1 MASTIPPINALH
13 AFESAARHLSITR
26 AAEELNVTP
35 SAVSHRISGLERRL
49 GVALFHRDR
58 RQLRLSDAGQ
68 ALYPGL
74 RDGFGRIAAA
84 LAELDGLRRR
94 GVLTVSMLSTFASRW
109 FIPRLPRF
117 QREHPE
123 IEVHISTTMRPVSF
137 ERDGVDAAVRHGGG
151 AWPGLH
157 AVRLLDEA
165 IVPVCHPS
173 LHGGDPP
180 LRTPADLA
188 RHTLLHAEARA
199 EDWPIWLR
207 SQGLEDLKPAQ
218 TVTFDT
224 TNFAIDAAQQG
235 AGVAIAA
242 LDFVADA
249 LAGGRLAAPFGR
261 PVKRDQGYYLVYPA
275 GWADRPKIAA
285 LRGWL
290 EREAADR

>member
-1 MASTIPPINALH
+1 MINPMPSINALL
-13 AFESAARHLSITR
+13 AFEAAARHLSIAR
-26 AAEELNVTP
+26 AADELNVTP
-35 SAVSHRISGLERRL
+35 SAVSHRIRGLERRL
-49 GVALFHRDR
+49 GTALFHRDR

-84 LAELDGLRRR
+84 LAELDGLQRR

-123 IEVHISTTMRPVSF
+123 IEVHISTTLRPVSF
-137 ERDGVDAAVRHGGG
+137 ERDGVDAAVRHGDG

-165 IVPVCHPS
+165 IVPVCHPA
-173 LHGGDPP
+173 LIDGDPP
-180 LRTPADLA
+180 LGAPPDLA
-188 RHTLLHAEARA
+188 RHTLLRADARA
-199 EDWPIWLR
+199 EDWDIWLQ
-207 SQGLEDLKPAQ
+207 SQGLGDLKPAQ

-224 TNFAIDAAQQG
+224 TNFAIEAAQQG

-242 LDFVADA
+242 LDFVAEA

-261 PVKRDQGYYLVYPA
+261 PVKRDQGY
-275 GWADRPKIAA
+275 
-285 LRGWL
+285 
-290 EREAADR
+290 